1 MSSVETLVKWE
12 GSAARR
18 RSRLP
23 WWFAGLLLLLTA
35 IGPLLVNNV
44 PLAAKVGDD
53 WSFPAFVD
61 LVTTPPP
68 GPGDSSWVAWS
79 GRIAEDSTDLA
90 WFPPWPHGPSAVNVE
105 LMLAAPSWAH
115 PFGNDDTGRD
125 LLARIVRGAR
135 ITIGVSLLGVMLAA
149 LIGVSLGALAGL
161 RGGLVDWLVLRLV
174 ETFMCFPTLLL
185 LLVTAAFFGGSVSSL
200 VVAFALVMWPSFA
213 RIVRGELLAIRER
226 EFVYVAR
233 GLGVSQFRLVF
244 GHLLPQVRGQVGV
257 TAAFCLAAAVVA
269 ESTLS
274 FLGIGP
280 GVQGGSW
287 GSILAQ
293 GKDNA
298 HFGLWHLWFFPGL
311 AIVATVVCCH
321 ALADRLRPVKPR

>member
-12 GSAARR
+12 DSVASR

-23 WWFAGLLLLLTA
+23 WWFAGFLLLLVLF
-35 IGPLLVNNV
+35 GPLLVNNV
-44 PLAAKVGDD
+44 PLAARVDGS

-61 LVTTPPP
+61 LVATPPP
-68 GPGDSSWVAWS
+68 GPEDSSWAAWS
-79 GRIAEDSTDLA
+79 DRLAEDSKDFA
-90 WFPPWPHGPSAVNVE
+90 VFPLWPYGPSEVNAE
-105 LMLAAPSWAH
+105 MMLATPSWAH

-125 LLARIVRGAR
+125 ILARVVRGAR
-135 ITIGVSLLGVMLAA
+135 ITIGVSLLGVLLAA
-149 LIGVSLGALAGL
+149 AIGVSLGALAAV
-161 RGGLVDWLVLRLV
+161 RGGVVDWLVLRLV

-185 LLVTAAFFGGSVSSL
+185 LLVTAAFFGSSVVSL
-200 VVAFALVMWPSFA
+200 VVAFALVMWSSFA
-213 RIVRGELLAIRER
+213 RIVRGELLAMRER
-226 EFVYVAR
+226 EFVRIAR
-233 GLGVSQFRLVF
+233 GLGVSNLRLLF
-244 GHLLPQVRGQVGV
+244 GHLLPQVRGQIGV
-257 TAAFCLAAAVVA
+257 TAAFCVAAAVVA
-269 ESTLS
+269 EATLS

-298 HFGLWHLWFFPGL
+298 HFGLWHLWLFPGI

-321 ALADRLRPVKPR
+321 ALADRLRPVESR